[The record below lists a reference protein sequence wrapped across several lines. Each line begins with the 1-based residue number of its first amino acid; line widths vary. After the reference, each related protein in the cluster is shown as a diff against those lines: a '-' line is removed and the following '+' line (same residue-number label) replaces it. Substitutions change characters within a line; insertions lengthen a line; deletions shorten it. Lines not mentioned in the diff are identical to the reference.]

1 MMFSVVIPAFNEE
14 ESIAKAIRSIKKQ
27 NIGREN
33 FEIIVANNNSDD
45 NTAAVAKR
53 SGADKVVLEKRMGT
67 NLARQKGVSASKGE
81 IVAFMDADST
91 APSGWLESIK
101 KNISKK
107 GVVAVSG
114 PYKFGKPF
122 PDFIMWRVYPLI
134 PKIMSSITRKR
145 GGIIIGGNFAAYR
158 SAIDKIG
165 GLPPIKFFGDDTAIA
180 ILLAR
185 RAGKVLYTRKVW
197 VESSP
202 RRIQADGMIKIGLK
216 YFRHYFKVYF
226 DDKYR

>member
-1 MMFSVVIPAFNEE
+1 MFSVVIPAFNEE
-14 ESIAKAIRSIKKQ
+14 QSIVKAIESIKRQS
-27 NIGREN
+27 IGRKN
-33 FEIIVANNNSDD
+33 FEIIVVNDNSDD
-45 NTAAVAKR
+45 STPVVAER
-53 SGADKVVLEKRMGT
+53 AGADKIVFEKKMGT
-67 NLARQKGVSASKGE
+67 NIARQKGVSVSKGE
-81 IVAFMDADST
+81 IIAFMDADSI
-91 APSGWLESIK
+91 APSEWLKSIK
-101 KNISKK
+101 KNISRK

-114 PYKFGKPF
+114 PYKFGKLF

-134 PKIMSSITRKR
+134 PKIMSFVTRKR
-145 GGIIIGGNFAAYR
+145 GGIIMGGNFAAYR

-180 ILLAR
+180 VLLAR

-202 RRIQADGMIKIGLK
+202 RRIQANGMIKIGLK
-216 YFRHYFKVYF
+216 YFKHYFKIYF